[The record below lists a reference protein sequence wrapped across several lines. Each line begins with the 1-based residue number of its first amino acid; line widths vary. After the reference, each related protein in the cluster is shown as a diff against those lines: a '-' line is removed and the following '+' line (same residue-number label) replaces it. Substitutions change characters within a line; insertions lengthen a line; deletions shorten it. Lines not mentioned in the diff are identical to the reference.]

1 MVYYSEQE
9 YFVADVVKYMA
20 LLACSIS
27 LLFMV
32 LGLIGGRLIGLECMA
47 TIQLS
52 FLSLLTLTEVSP
64 SFASLSSLGLSF
76 GYNRLKGYDLSQDID
91 RPFKLDS
98 IDQHWVY
105 NYNFMGIFLLFSLLV
120 ALICR
125 LISMRS

>member
-9 YFVADVVKYMA
+9 YLVADVVKYMA

-32 LGLIGGRLIGLECMA
+32 LGFIGGRLIGLECMA

-52 FLSLLTLTEVSP
+52 FLSLLTLAEVSP

-76 GYNRLKGYDLSQDID
+76 GYNRLKSYDLSQDID

-98 IDQHWVY
+98 IDQRWVY
-105 NYNFMGIFLLFSLLV
+105 NYNFMGLLLLLSLLV